1 MNALLPLAIV
11 LAALVAQPAYAQPA
25 APAPATRQYA
35 PSREVRLLHLAL
47 DVTPD
52 FRQRTIAGEV
62 TIRFQPIAKPCPE
75 LRLDAVDLAVT
86 NVTSTARI
94 LAWQLTAT
102 QVIVTF
108 AEPLPPDQE
117 ASLTLRYRA
126 QPTEGL
132 YFRTREMGYA
142 PQDEHVW
149 SQGEATQTRHWFPCF
164 DAPNEKFTS
173 EVTCRVPEG
182 MVVLS
187 NGRKVSEEKSAGLV
201 AVRWSQDKPHANYL
215 VTLVAGHFQ
224 ALQSR
229 YQELPLAF
237 WTTPSDAPQAASSFR
252 DTPDMLAFF
261 EREIGVPF
269 PWAKYDQVCIR
280 DFTHGGMENTS
291 LTTLQAD
298 ALYSP
303 ETENLRNTQ
312 GLVAHE
318 LAHQWFGDLVTCKD
332 WSQVWLN
339 EGFAT
344 YYEHLYDEH
353 KNGRDQLLYRLW
365 QAAQTITSQADTRS
379 MVSRTYEKPIEL
391 FDWRAYG
398 KGAWVL
404 HMLRSQLSP
413 DLYRRGVKTFLE
425 RHQFGS
431 VTTDDLSQVLEELS
445 GRSFDQFFDQW
456 ARRPG
461 TPVLDVDYQW
471 DERAK
476 VAKLTVRQTQ
486 PVTDQAPLFHLPL
499 AVRFKTK
506 GAATDRAVTVQE
518 RSEDFSFPLPQAP
531 EIVRLDPELAILAKV
546 NFHPPAPLLDA
557 QLADAS
563 DVVGRLRAI
572 EQLQTRHD
580 HDTVTKLKSILHQDG
595 FWGVRQEASK
605 ALRAIHTDEA
615 LDALLDSLKQSD
627 ARVRRQV
634 VSDLGG
640 FYRDAAYAA
649 LLRVVAD
656 EKNPD
661 IQAEAL
667 TALAAYAKPE
677 VRDILL
683 RFLRSSSFRQ
693 RLADIALRAMRTQD
707 DPTFV
712 APLLETLPR
721 REAEFPTRTF
731 VAGLDAVAFLARA
744 QTNRDD
750 VREFLSR
757 QTAHLKQSVQLAALT
772 ALGTLNDPRALPV
785 LETFA
790 RAAADSPERKAAD
803 KAIESLRAGHPA
815 SAELGSLRKEVLD
828 LQKTQRD
835 LRQELDTLKKKLEA
849 APPGKATLRR

>member
-1 MNALLPLAIV
+1 MKALLPIAVFLAV
-11 LAALVAQPAYAQPA
+11 LAARPACAQPAPA
-25 APAPATRQYA
+25 LRQYA

-62 TIRFQPIAKPCPE
+62 TFRFQPMAKPCQE
-75 LRLDAVDLAVT
+75 LRLDAVDLTIT
-86 NVTSTARI
+86 NVTSTAKI
-94 LAWQLTAT
+94 LAWQVTT
-102 QVIVTF
+102 SQVIVTF
-108 AEPLPPDQE
+108 ADPLPPDQE
-117 ASLTLRYRA
+117 TSLTLRYRA

-187 NGRKVSEEKSAGLV
+187 NGRKVAEEKSAGLV
-201 AVRWSQDKPHANYL
+201 AVHWSQDKPHANYL
-215 VTLVAGHFQ
+215 VTLIAGHWQ
-224 ALQSR
+224 KLEAR
-229 YQELPLAF
+229 YKDLPLAF
-237 WTTPSDAPQAASSFR
+237 WTTPSDFPQASSSFR
-252 DTPDMLAFF
+252 ETPDMLAFF
-261 EREIGVPF
+261 EREIDVPF
-269 PWAKYDQVCIR
+269 PWAKYDQVCIQ

-291 LTTLQAD
+291 LTSLQAD
-298 ALYSP
+298 ALFSP

-365 QAAQTITSQADTRS
+365 QASQTITSQADTRA
-379 MVSRTYEKPIEL
+379 MVSRSYEKPMEL

-398 KGAWVL
+398 KGSWVL
-404 HMLRSQLSP
+404 HMLRSQLGA
-413 DLYRRGVKTFLE
+413 DLYRRCVKTFLE

-431 VTTDDLSQVLEELS
+431 VTTDDFAKVLEELS

-456 ARRPG
+456 ANRPG
-461 TPVLDVDYQW
+461 TPALDVDYQW

-486 PVTDQAPLFHLPL
+486 PVSDAAPLFNLPL
-499 AVRFKTK
+499 AIRFKTK
-506 GAATDRAVTVQE
+506 GVATDRAVTVKE

-531 EIVRLDPELAILAKV
+531 EIVRVDPEVALLAKV
-546 NFHPPAPLLDA
+546 NFRPSAPLLEA
-557 QLADAS
+557 QLADPS
-563 DVVGRLRAI
+563 DVVGRLLAI
-572 EQLQTRHD
+572 EQLQSRRD
-580 HDTVTKLKSILHQDG
+580 HDTIAKLKTILHQDG
-595 FWGVRQEASK
+595 FWGVRLEASK
-605 ALRAIHTDEA
+605 ALRAIHTDEC

-634 VSDLGG
+634 VSDVGD

-677 VRDILL
+677 VRELL
-683 RFLRSSSFRQ
+683 LKFLRSSSFRQ
-693 RLADIALRAMRTQD
+693 RLADTAIRAMRAQD
-707 DPTFV
+707 DATFL

-731 VAGLDAVAFLARA
+731 AAGLDALAFLARA

-757 QTAHLKQSVQLAALT
+757 QTAHLKKSVQLAALT

-803 KAIESLRAGHPA
+803 KAIESLRASRPA
-815 SAELGSLRKEVLD
+815 AAELGTLRKEVLD

-835 LRQELDTLKKKLEA
+835 LRQELDTLKKKLES
-849 APPGKATLRR
+849 APPAKTGRK